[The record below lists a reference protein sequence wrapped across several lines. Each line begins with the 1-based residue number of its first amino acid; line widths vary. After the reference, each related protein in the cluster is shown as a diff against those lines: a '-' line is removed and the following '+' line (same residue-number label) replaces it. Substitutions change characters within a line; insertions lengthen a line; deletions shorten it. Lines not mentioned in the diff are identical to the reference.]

1 MENKY
6 LKCGRISEEKFRLLL
21 KYFSKDFSATQTAD
35 LASISLRS
43 VTDIY
48 QKIRARIVELEIK
61 QDMVDGEIE
70 VDESYFGAQR
80 IRGKRGRGAS
90 GKTPVVGLLQRNG
103 KVYTQ
108 VINNCSREALLPIIK
123 GKVLEGSTVYTDGWK
138 SYDSLVLNGYKHYR
152 IHHSEN
158 EFARGRNHVNGIES
172 FWSYTKRRLRK
183 FNGIRKDKF
192 LLHLTE
198 SQFRWNNRGGII
210 YKLLLKKLRK
220 NPL

>member
-6 LKCGRISEEKFRLLL
+6 LKRGRISEEKFRLLL

-48 QKIRARIVELEIK
+48 QKIRARIVALEIK

-90 GKTPVVGLLQRNG
+90 GKTPVVGLLKRDG

-158 EFARGRNHVNGIES
+158 EFARGKNHVNGIES

-192 LLHLTE
+192 LLHLKE

-210 YKLLLKKLRK
+210 YSILLKELRR